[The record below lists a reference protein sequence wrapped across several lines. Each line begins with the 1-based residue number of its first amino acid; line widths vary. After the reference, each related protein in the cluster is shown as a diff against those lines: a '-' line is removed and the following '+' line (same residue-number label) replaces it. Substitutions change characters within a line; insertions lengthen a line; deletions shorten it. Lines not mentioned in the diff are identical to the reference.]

1 MASMGDRSA
10 AIVSRVAGLLAD
22 PTRSEILAA
31 LLGGR
36 ALSASELA
44 RAAGVAPSTV
54 SGHLDR
60 LLRASLVAVEPQ
72 GRHRY
77 YRLAD
82 DRVARVLETLVGL
95 DREGGSRSARA
106 IHTGPAD
113 PEMRRARVC
122 YDHLAG
128 ELGVWVY
135 DRLLRAKALDLSAAD
150 AAANELA
157 LSAAGERLFDQL
169 GIDVAALRA
178 QRRCFARSCLD
189 WSERRHHL
197 AGALGAALLDHIR
210 ERRWARQVK
219 GSRALVFSTLGED
232 ALKRALSLG

>member
-1 MASMGDRSA
+1 MGDRSA
-10 AIVSRVAGLLAD
+10 AIVSRVASLLAD

-44 RAAGVAPSTV
+44 RAAAVAPSTV

-60 LLRASLVAVEPQ
+60 LLRAGLVAVEPQ

-95 DREGGSRSARA
+95 DREDRA
-106 IHTGPAD
+106 PGAQKIRTGPAD
-113 PEMRRARVC
+113 PEMRKARVC

-135 DRLLRAKALDLSAAD
+135 DRLLRLKALDLSTTAD
-150 AAANELA
+150 GAANDLD
-157 LSAAGERLFDQL
+157 LSAVGERLFANL
-169 GIDVAALRA
+169 GVDVEGLRT
-178 QRRCFARSCLD
+178 QRRTFARSCLD

-210 ERRWARQVK
+210 DRRWARQVK
-219 GSRALVFSTLGED
+219 GSRVLAFSALGED
-232 ALKRALSLG
+232 ALRRALARG

>member
-1 MASMGDRSA
+1 MGDRSA
-10 AIVSRVAGLLAD
+10 AVVMRVASLLAD
-22 PTRSEILAA
+22 RTRAELLAA
-31 LLGGR
+31 LLDGR

-44 RAAGVAPSTV
+44 RVAAVAPSTV

-60 LLRASLVAVEPQ
+60 LLVAGLVTVEPQ

-82 DRVARVLETLVGL
+82 ERVAQILETLAGF
-95 DREGGSRSARA
+95 DRPTRSDAGSTFR
-106 IHTGPAD
+106 TGPAD
-113 PEMRRARVC
+113 PELRKARVC

-135 DRLLRAKALDLSAAD
+135 DRLLQAKALDLAGDGSS
-150 AAANELA
+150 NELA
-157 LSAAGERLFDQL
+157 LNRAGERLFENL
-169 GIDVAALRA
+169 GIDVDRLRA
-178 QRRCFARSCLD
+178 RRRCFARGCLD

-219 GSRALVFSTLGED
+219 GSRALVFSTLGEA
-232 ALKRALSLG
+232 ALKRAFSGG